1 MPRLQPVNPQTATG
15 KAKELLDAVQ
25 KKYGMTPNL
34 SRTFANSTA
43 VLETYLGFGA
53 LDGGALSPTLREQ
66 IALTVSEING
76 CDYCLAAHSAIGKM
90 VGLSQEQIH
99 HSREASSA
107 DSREEAA
114 LRFAK
119 AIVEKKGWVSDE
131 DVAGV
136 RQADYSDGEIAE
148 IVANVVKN
156 IFTNYFSHVAQ
167 TEVDFPAVP
176 QLARAARSA

>member
-1 MPRLQPVNPQTATG
+1 MPRLQPVNPDTATG

-34 SRTFANSTA
+34 SRTFANSPA
-43 VLETYLGFGA
+43 VLETYLGLGA
-53 LDGGALSPTLREQ
+53 LEGGALSPGLREQ
-66 IALTVSEING
+66 IALTVGQING
-76 CDYCLAAHSAIGKM
+76 CDYCLAAHSAVGKM
-90 VGLSQEQIH
+90 VGLSQEKILS
-99 HSREASSA
+99 SREASSE

-119 AIVEKKGWVSDE
+119 EIVEKRGWVSDE
-131 DVAGV
+131 DLARV
-136 RQADYSDGEIAE
+136 RQEGYSDGEIAE

-156 IFTNYFSHVAQ
+156 IFTNYFSHVAE

-176 QLARAARSA
+176 QLAVS